1 MGMSLKNRVSRL
13 EVEQE
18 TVRHCLLCQ
27 LILQAC
33 GKSVSEAAE
42 LARHAAHT
50 LEEIVLESDP
60 EPRARFLT
68 LLSSIGPRHHG
79 GAGAQ

>member
-1 MGMSLKNRVSRL
+1 MNLKNRVSRL

-27 LILQAC
+27 LILEAV
-33 GKSVSEAAE
+33 GKPVAEAAA

-50 LEEIVLESDP
+50 LEEIVLESMRSD
-60 EPRARFLT
+60 EPAA
-68 LLSSIGPRHHG
+68 PPVPAWRH
-79 GAGAQ
+79 